1 MKLPS
6 LGAEKPAVLTDRD
19 IQSFRPAA
27 IEIEQTPPSPL
38 GRGIL
43 WAIIALFVISLLWAC
58 FGRIDIVATAQ
69 GKVIPSE
76 RVKTIQPLET
86 AAVAEIHVREGQR
99 VFAGDLLIT
108 LDTAITEADVR
119 RLSQEWRDTAL
130 ERRRLQA
137 LVDWFEGG
145 RQKPPVLEIDIPE
158 FIPYLPKYQALL
170 RQETA
175 EIIANLNAME
185 REAARMQA
193 EYRMTEVEITKN
205 RRLLEVLNERVSAY
219 ELMQRKKLGP
229 RMEYLEVK
237 QSQIEVEQD
246 IGIQEARLQQLEASL
261 AANKAQQEA
270 LIHQQHKSTLQQ
282 LQEAQTREASLLEEK
297 IKAEQ
302 RSKQYHLMA
311 PIDGTVQ
318 QLAVHTIGG
327 VVTPAQE
334 LMLIVP
340 EQSELEV
347 EAFIL
352 NKDIGFVQEGQT
364 AEVKIDTFN
373 FTKYGVID
381 AELINLSDDA
391 VQDEKLGLIYKA
403 RLRLKQD
410 GLFVEDKYV
419 RLSPGMSVM
428 AEVKTGQR
436 RIIEFFLSPLLRYK
450 KDSLQER

>member
-1 MKLPS
+1 MKIPP

-43 WAIIALFVISLLWAC
+43 WAIIALFVIALLWAC

-99 VFAGDLLIT
+99 VAAGDLLIT

-137 LVDWFEGG
+137 LADWFEGG

-410 GLFVEDKYV
+410 GLSVEDKYV

>member
-1 MKLPS
+1 MAS
-6 LGAEKPAVLTDRD
+6 EKQAVLTDGD
-19 IQSFRPAA
+19 IHSFRPAA

-38 GRGIL
+38 GRAIL
-43 WAIIALFVISLLWAC
+43 WAIAALFVIALLWAC

-86 AAVAEIHVREGQR
+86 AAVAAIHVHEGGR
-99 VFAGDLLIT
+99 VTAGDPLIT
-108 LDTAITEADVR
+108 LDTSITEADVR
-119 RLSQEWRDTAL
+119 RLQQEWRDTAL
-130 ERRRLQA
+130 QRHRLQA
-137 LVDWFEGG
+137 LADWFANG
-145 RQKPPVLEIDIPE
+145 RLQLPVLKNDNPE
-158 FIPYLPKYQALL
+158 FASYLAKYEALL
-170 RQETA
+170 RQEAA
-175 EIIANLNAME
+175 EITANLNALE
-185 REAARMQA
+185 REAARLQA
-193 EYRMTEVEITKN
+193 EYRMTEAEVTKS

-219 ELMQRKKLGP
+219 EVMQRKNLGP
-229 RMEYLEVK
+229 RMDYLEVK

-246 IGIQEARLQQLEASL
+246 IGIQQAQLQQLEASL
-261 AANKAQQEA
+261 AANRAQQDA
-270 LIHQQHKSTLQQ
+270 LVHQQYKSTLQQ
-282 LQEAQTREASLLEEK
+282 LQEAQTRESSLREEK
-297 IKAEQ
+297 TKAEQ
-302 RSKQYHLMA
+302 RSRQYHIKA

-340 EQSELEV
+340 EQGEMEV

-391 VQDEKLGLIYKA
+391 VQDEQLGLIYKA

-410 GLFVEDKYV
+410 GLSIAGKHV

-450 KDSLQER
+450 KDSMKER